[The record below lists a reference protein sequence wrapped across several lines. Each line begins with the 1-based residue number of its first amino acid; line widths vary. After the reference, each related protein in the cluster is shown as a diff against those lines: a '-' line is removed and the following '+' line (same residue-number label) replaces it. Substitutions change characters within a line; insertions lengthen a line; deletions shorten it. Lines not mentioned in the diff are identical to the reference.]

1 MKRKDFMKIG
11 DVIPDYIKVMGIAGA
26 LVGSQVCAAFD
37 EAVGTTIRKYVV
49 SREFKGGKLY
59 VSMNS
64 SVARDAASKMKN
76 QIIQS
81 VNERLE
87 NSVLKEIIFR

>member
-1 MKRKDFMKIG
+1 MKRKDFMRIG

-37 EAVGTTIRKYVV
+37 EAVGVSIRKYVA
-49 SREFKGGKLY
+49 SREFKSGKLY
-59 VSMNS
+59 VTMNS
-64 SVARDAASKMKN
+64 SVARDAASKMKS

-87 NSVLKEIIFR
+87 NNVLKEIIFR

>member
-26 LVGSQVCAAFD
+26 LVGNQVSAAFD
-37 EAVGTTIRKYVV
+37 EAVGTSVKKYVT

-59 VSMNS
+59 VVMNS
-64 SVARDAASKMKN
+64 SVARDAASKMKM
-76 QIIQS
+76 QIIES
-81 VNERLE
+81 VNERIG
-87 NSVLKEIIFR
+87 NQVLKEIIFR